1 MYELATESIARI
13 FLGDYE
19 VITENRDEFS
29 VEVEVHKMLYMT
41 HKMIDSAILEF
52 EIVENIENI
61 PIFTNRTEK
70 MMWFIR
76 ECYDKG
82 MIEEY
87 LKYYFNEKRFLSHNK
102 MEKPLLST
110 KDIMKQIPLEI
121 DLFLDEIN
129 SILYFDKLKLIKVSN
144 GYRIINL
151 SVGIEAD
158 HDINLHGVAEHV
170 QDYIERMRENL
181 NLGHYDTVLTHS
193 RTILEELYIHILK
206 EFGVEHKK
214 NKGNIKALRRQA
226 SNQLNMIQKKEY
238 ANHIND
244 LLNGLNKISD
254 AIVEMRNSFSDS
266 HGVGELKPIIN
277 KREARLIMN
286 ATITTCDY
294 LLDVLEDSRKN
305 NKNNHTVV
313 RT

>member
-19 VITENRDEFS
+19 VITGNKDEFPF
-29 VEVEVHKMLYMT
+29 EIEVHKMLYMT
-41 HKMIDSAILEF
+41 HNMIDSAILDF
-52 EIVENIENI
+52 EIVENI
-61 PIFTNRTEK
+61 PVFPNRTEK
-70 MMWFIR
+70 MIWFIR
-76 ECYDKG
+76 GCYDKG
-82 MIEEY
+82 MIEEC
-87 LKYYFNEKRFLSHNK
+87 LKYYFDEKRFLSHIK

-110 KDIMKQIPLEI
+110 TDIMKQIPLEI
-121 DLFLDEIN
+121 ELFLYEIN
-129 SILYFDKLKLIKVSN
+129 SILYFDQLKVIKVSN
-144 GYRIINL
+144 GYRIISL

-170 QDYIERMRENL
+170 HDYIERMRENL

-206 EFGVEHKK
+206 EFGVEYKK
-214 NKGNIKALRRQA
+214 NKGNIKALRKQA

-254 AIVEMRNSFSDS
+254 AIVEMRNGFSDS
-266 HGVGELKPIIN
+266 HGVGVSKPIIN
-277 KREARLIMN
+277 QREARLIMN

-305 NKNNHTVV
+305 NNNNHAVV
-313 RT
+313 RTDT